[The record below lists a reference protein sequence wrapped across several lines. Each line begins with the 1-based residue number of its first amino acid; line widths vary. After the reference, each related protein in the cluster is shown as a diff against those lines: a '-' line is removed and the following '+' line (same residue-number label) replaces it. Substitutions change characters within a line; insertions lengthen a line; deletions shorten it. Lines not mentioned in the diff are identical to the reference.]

1 MRRGSHRPETPSAR
15 WPYAVGIVL
24 ALALAGVAAWY
35 FLLRGGGPLGGSGDR
50 PVAAFTF
57 ELGRVGG
64 AAVEERASE
73 DVVRRA
79 AQGVRRTLDSVYVA
93 GFVDPEKWENGA
105 YPEVVEAFAP
115 AARRDVTAGISN
127 FSLGGEYARVA
138 FVEPHTG
145 RLNVR
150 ILFDADGL
158 PTGAV
163 ADATFGADGELDD
176 GRPIEVTHQGT
187 YYLRPEGN
195 HWLIVGYDVGGGVG
209 PATGG
214 AGEGEEQGTP
224 S

>member
-1 MRRGSHRPETPSAR
+1 MRRGSHRPETSQAR
-15 WPYAVGIVL
+15 WPFAVGIIV
-24 ALALAGVAAWY
+24 ALAVIAGAAWY
-35 FLLRGGGPLGGSGDR
+35 LFLRGGAPLGGPGER
-50 PVAAFTF
+50 PVADFSF
-57 ELGRVGG
+57 ELGKVGG
-64 AAVEERASE
+64 AAVEERAAE
-73 DVVRRA
+73 EVVRRA

-93 GFVDPEKWENGA
+93 GFVDPEKWEEGT

-115 AARRDVTAGISN
+115 AARRDVSAGISN
-127 FSLGGEYARVA
+127 FSLGGEYERVA

-145 RLNVR
+145 RLNIRV
-150 ILFDADGL
+150 LFDAEGL

-176 GRPIEVTHQGT
+176 GRPIDVTHQGT

-195 HWLIVGYDVGGGVG
+195 RWLIVGYDVGGGVG

-214 AGEGEEQGTP
+214 GEASP